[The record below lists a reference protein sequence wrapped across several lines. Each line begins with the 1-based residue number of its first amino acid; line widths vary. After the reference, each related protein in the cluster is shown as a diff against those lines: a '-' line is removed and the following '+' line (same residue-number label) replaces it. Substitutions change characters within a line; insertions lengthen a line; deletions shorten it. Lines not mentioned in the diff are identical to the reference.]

1 MPTALFI
8 VCHPEPRRRRG
19 ISHFPMNRASGSLCA
34 MSEWV
39 RSLALLGMTAQS
51 LRYVQDNL
59 RGGGQVFRDPISLAA
74 DSVVLKAGLDAD
86 RAHAS
91 VATAFDIDFLVANEK

>member
-1 MPTALFI
+1 
-8 VCHPEPRRRRG
+8 
-19 ISHFPMNRASGSLCA
+19 MNRASGSLCA